1 LLFIPLATYR
11 AQREYRDARREHPA
25 ADREE
30 KTTMIET
37 TYHIEMQ
44 KIGQG
49 WIYSVQQ
56 LVWEGGE
63 GRDGLY
69 EDSDQAFPT
78 AAEAAADAERRIAE
92 METGIPYWKRRETRR
107 AG

>member
-1 LLFIPLATYR
+1 
-11 AQREYRDARREHPA
+11 
-25 ADREE
+25 
-30 KTTMIET
+30 MIET

-56 LVWEGGE
+56 LVWENGE

-92 METGIPYWKRRETRR
+92 METGIPYWQRREMRR

>member
-1 LLFIPLATYR
+1 
-11 AQREYRDARREHPA
+11 
-25 ADREE
+25 
-30 KTTMIET
+30 MIET

-44 KIGQG
+44 KIGRG

-56 LVWEGGE
+56 LVWDNGE
-63 GRDGLY
+63 SRDGLY

-92 METGIPYWKRRETRR
+92 METGIPYWKRRAMRR
-107 AG
+107 TG